1 MATMQT
7 DVLATKPLTTT
18 GDFKDQGNNS
28 IPRCRV
34 KTIYCKNGT
43 DAGSVVVRE
52 GGSGGNIIMTIETS
66 AASSAGYTIIP
77 IPGEGVLAKE
87 GALHGTVTNTASI
100 TLFYG

>member
-18 GDFKDQGNNS
+18 GNFKDQPNND

-87 GALHGTVTNTASI
+87 GALHGTIVNTASV

>member
-1 MATMQT
+1 MSTQQY
-7 DVLATKPLTTT
+7 DVLATKPLAST
-18 GDFKDQGNNS
+18 GNFKDQANEN

-43 DAGSVVVRE
+43 DAGSVVIRQ
-52 GGSGGNIIMTIETS
+52 GGSGGSIIITVETS

-77 IPGEGVLAKE
+77 IPGEGVLCKD
-87 GALHGTVTNTASI
+87 GALHGTVTNTASV

>member
-1 MATMQT
+1 MATQQY
-7 DVLATKPLTTT
+7 DVLATKPLALT
-18 GDFKDQGNNS
+18 GNFKDQANED

-43 DAGSVVVRE
+43 DAGSVVIRQ
-52 GGSGGNIIMTIETS
+52 GGAGGEVIMTVETS

-77 IPGEGVLAKE
+77 VPGEGVLAKS
-87 GALHGTVTNTASI
+87 GPLHGTITNTASI